1 MIDCLTRL
9 GSCCVIGGKQSRTD
23 AESGMKEFVVD
34 GLFSSE
40 SAPPGRG
47 YPDTVGHPLTQEEN
61 GKEAGT

>member
-1 MIDCLTRL
+1 M
-9 GSCCVIGGKQSRTD
+9 IGGKQSRTD